1 MNNRKFV
8 RWLIGWVMVVK
19 IAQKGATLRFESE
32 VPVELNWDG
41 RRWRIIDM
49 PTLIG
54 VGDDFLYSPMITH
67 PPEPWTGWRFTAR
80 NGDVDEAYLIDLRHV
95 TGDAYE
101 VLRAIE

>member
-1 MNNRKFV
+1 
-8 RWLIGWVMVVK
+8 MVVK
-19 IAQKGATLRFESE
+19 IAQKGATLRFEGE
-32 VPVELNWDG
+32 VPVGLDWGG

-67 PPEPWTGWRFTAR
+67 PPEPWTGWRFTTR
-80 NGDVDEAYLIDLRHV
+80 SEETDEAYLFDLRH
-95 TGDAYE
+95 TAGGAYE